1 MLFYPYQRQGG
12 AGMDIRR
19 IESGK
24 RDFLPLLLLGDEQE
38 DMIDRYLDRGTLLAL
53 YDGGLRAVCVV
64 TKEAPACSRSKIWP
78 WSRPFS
84 ARLRRAMGS
93 ACGRRLPD
101 RRRDML
107 LVAPGTVPSPSPSTG
122 PAVPGKPPGPQFL
135 PSILRPPH
143 IRRGAAFVGHGIF
156 VHGALSGKGG
166 AAENQRRRLY
176 HTV

>member
-1 MLFYPYQRQGG
+1 
-12 AGMDIRR
+12 MDIRR

-64 TKEAPACSRSKIWP
+64 TKEAPGVFEIKNLAVEPAFQRQGYG
-78 WSRPFS
+78 
-84 ARLRRAMGS
+84 RAMVRHVAG
-93 ACGRRLPD
+93 AAGP
-101 RRRDML
+101 RRDTPPGGHRGQSPHPPL
-107 LVAPGTVPSPSPSTG
+107 LPGLR
-122 PAVPGKPPGPQFL
+122 VPGKPPGPQFL

>member
-1 MLFYPYQRQGG
+1 
-12 AGMDIRR
+12 MDIRR

-64 TKEAPACSRSKIWP
+64 TKEAPGVFEIKNLAVEP
-78 WSRPFS
+78 AFQ
-84 ARLRRAMGS
+84 
-93 ACGRRLPD
+93 RLPD
-101 RRRDML
+101 RRRDTPPGGHRGQCPHPPL
-107 LVAPGTVPSPSPSTG
+107 LPGLR
-122 PAVPGKPPGPQFL
+122 VPGKPPGPQFL